1 MLQASGS
8 TPRTPKKSRSARG
21 LEACGA
27 ALLFAAAC
35 TSSSVPPAS
44 PSSATAPSAKVDVT
58 WSDPAEYQVPHI
70 SEEAGEAIF
79 ARIGVGDPYRTGL
92 PYPVFLAM
100 LSMYPDVLGDS
111 VQAFTDRFG
120 FTPRAPD
127 PQSADRDARDGL
139 PVGMHLTDDPN
150 THVPFLVHSCAVCH
164 SQIVRWPGGEK
175 LVIGIGSR
183 SIRIHAFDDAL
194 AKIAARPDFDREHVG
209 PVARKIAQD
218 RDIPWSP
225 DYRDAVVGVTIRTLK
240 ERGASRA
247 QLLDRV
253 RDGLPGRVATIE
265 SFGFALGQLLH
276 HDVAASPTVG
286 WAKIPD
292 AIGFGQRRTLSWD
305 GGSEGP
311 SDAIVIDADI
321 AAGARVEWYVKHP
334 WQGPAVAA
342 YLRHLQRDL
351 RFPQPVDPGL
361 ARQGKAIFDR
371 ACAKCHGTYEDDGRA
386 KTYVERIVPLEYVDT
401 DPARTHAVTDAFVS
415 AANDPQLTL
424 GLVLETTRRTE
435 GYVPPV
441 LTSVWARAPYGHA
454 GQWPNLEV
462 LATKPAQRP
471 SRFVVHAGAPLDL
484 AKVGLSTGDPDAPL
498 GPGDYLQDG
507 TKEGLHVSGHP
518 FLADLGGD
526 AKAVIE
532 YLKTL

>member
-35 TSSSVPPAS
+35 TSSSVPP
-44 PSSATAPSAKVDVT
+44 PSSATAPSTKVDIT
-58 WSDPAEYQVPHI
+58 WSDPTEYQIPHI
-70 SEEAGEAIF
+70 SEEAGEEIF

-92 PYPVFLAM
+92 PYPIFLAM

-225 DYRDAVVGVTIRTLK
+225 DFRDSVLGVTIRTLK

-371 ACAKCHGTYEDDGRA
+371 ACARCHGTYEDDGRA
-386 KTYVERIVPLEYVDT
+386 KTYVERIVPLDYVDT
-401 DPARTHAVTDAFVS
+401 DPARTNAVTDAFVS

-441 LTSVWARAPYGHA
+441 LTSIWARAPYGHA

-484 AKVGLSTGDPDAPL
+484 GKVGLSTGEPDAPL

-507 TKEGLHVSGHP
+507 TKDGLHVSGHP

-526 AKAVIE
+526 SKAVIE